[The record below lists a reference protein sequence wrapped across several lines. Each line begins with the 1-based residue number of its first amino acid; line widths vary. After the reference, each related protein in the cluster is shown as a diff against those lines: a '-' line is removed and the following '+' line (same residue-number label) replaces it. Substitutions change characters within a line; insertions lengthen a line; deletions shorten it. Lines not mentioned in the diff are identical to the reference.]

1 MDTDQTRVTRRLAL
15 AQVGAASLAIG
26 LFGRSAA
33 QVAAQ
38 EATPDTRPPVLV
50 AFEAAWNANDD
61 GSEFAS
67 LLTPDVVWEDVPS
80 GLLFHGPEA
89 CAAYYVAQIQA
100 TPDLKTQYTGLPGT
114 RQSPS
119 GRTTAPTRVSFPEC
133 PRARVSQSR
142 SEGSTFSRSKGTS

>member
-100 TPDLKTQYTGLPGT
+100 TPDLKTQYTGFVAGNQAVAEWTNHGT
-114 RQSPS
+114 YTGQ
-119 GRTTAPTRVSFPEC
+119 FP
-133 PRARVSQSR
+133 
-142 SEGSTFSRSKGTS
+142 